1 VVGSRPWPPTPST
14 IATTSTWS
22 TALSP
27 ALDLGTLV
35 RQLASRSAG
44 AEANVQSDV
53 RTLLLYGGLN
63 LGEDDLVEAELEVQ
77 VGGGR
82 RIDIETGLTVIE
94 VKRDLRPAG
103 VRDEAVKQLAGYVRA
118 RTTALAQSYAGI
130 LTDGTEWRLY
140 HLVDDE
146 LEEISLFELTPA
158 RPDAEGLVVW
168 LEGAL
173 ATVEAIAPTP
183 REIERR
189 LGAFSSA
196 HALAYAEL
204 HRLYD
209 KNRDDPTV
217 TLKRQLWARLL
228 RTAFGTNFVDDDQLF
243 IDHTLLVIS
252 AEIIAHAVVG
262 LDPDVLSPASVLNG
276 QRFAQAGISGVIEQD
291 FFDWVAEVPEGEA
304 FVRQLSKRLT
314 RFAWQDVEHDVM
326 KVLYESIINA
336 DWRHRLGEYYTP
348 DWLAEVMVAE
358 TVDEPLTQRV
368 LDPSCGSGT
377 FLFQAVRHY
386 LKAAAEAGTTDAD
399 AITGATEHVLGIDV
413 HPVAIT
419 LARLTYLLAIG
430 RDRLQTP
437 GRPDI
442 HVPVYLGDSVQWRTA
457 AMSLWAHEGLT
468 ISIDDDVQ
476 LWASSLHF
484 PSRLLDDASTFDRLV
499 EELARRAADREPG
512 SAVPSL
518 ATTFSRF
525 AVHPDDQDDVQKT
538 FATMCQLQDEG
549 RDHVWSFYVR
559 NLARPL
565 WLSQEDNRV
574 DCIVGNPPWL
584 AYRFMT
590 IEMQVSFREMSEER
604 GLWAGASVAT
614 HQDLSGLFLTRA
626 VELYLKPGGRF
637 SLVMPLA
644 ALSRRQFAGL
654 RTGNWET
661 STGGAKGAFGTPWD
675 LHAVKPNLFR
685 VPPCVVNGTRADTS
699 TLATSLPSEAEAWSG
714 RLPGRNI
721 SWALA
726 GPHITRVEAG
736 VRVAIDAPCSPYHSR
751 FTQGA
756 SLVPRFLLMIEDAPT
771 SPIGVAAGRRAVR
784 SMRTPNE
791 KQPWKD
797 LPSLQGSVETEFVRP
812 VHLGAT
818 LLPYRLLGSW
828 DGIIP
833 WDGTTLLDGA
843 NSRLDSYPGLAHWWT
858 QAEDVWDDNKG
869 ENHLTLLEQVDFR
882 GKLSVQLPTA
892 PHRVLYTGSGQYMAA
907 VRIDDPRAVIDTT
920 LYWAAASTVDEAR
933 YLTAVLNSPETTN
946 LLTPLQ
952 SRGEHNPRHFHTLV
966 WRLPIHLF
974 EPTDAVH
981 RQLVDLAARA
991 EVIAANTDVS
1001 AHRTFQ
1007 AQRRVIREELNRQGI
1022 SQAIDALVVDL
1033 LKS

>member
-1 VVGSRPWPPTPST
+1 MG
-14 IATTSTWS
+14 TTSKGTD
-22 TALSP
+22 ALSP
-27 ALDLGTLV
+27 TLDLATLV

-44 AEANVQSDV
+44 AEANVQADV

-118 RTTALAQSYAGI
+118 RTTALAQTYAGI

-146 LEEISLFELTPA
+146 LEEISLLELTPA
-158 RPDAEGLVVW
+158 RADAEGLIVW

-209 KNRDDPTV
+209 KNRTDPTV
-217 TLKRQLWARLL
+217 ALKRQLWARLL

-252 AEIIAHAVVG
+252 AEVIAHAVVG
-262 LDPDVLSPASVLNG
+262 LDPSVLPPASVLSG

-304 FVRQLSKRLT
+304 FVRQLAKRLT

-430 RDRLQTP
+430 RDRLQAP

-457 AMSLWAHEGLT
+457 GASLWAHDGLT
-468 ISIDDDVQ
+468 INVDDDVQ

-484 PSRLLDDASTFDRLV
+484 PSRLLSDASAFDRLV
-499 EELARRAADREPG
+499 EELAHRAANREPG
-512 SAVPSL
+512 SAVPML
-518 ATTFSRF
+518 AATFSRF
-525 AVHPDDQDDVQKT
+525 AVHPDDQEDVQKT

-565 WLSQEDNRV
+565 WLSQEANRV

-604 GLWAGASVAT
+604 SLWAGASVAT

-644 ALSRRQFAGL
+644 ALSRRQFVGL
-654 RTGNWET
+654 RTGHWET
-661 STGGAKGAFGTPWD
+661 PTGGAKVAFGTPWD

-699 TLATSLPSEAEAWSG
+699 TLAISLPSKAEAWSG

-726 GPHITRVEAG
+726 GPHITRVGAG
-736 VRVAIDAPCSPYHSR
+736 VEVAIDAPSSPYHSR

-756 SLVPRFLLMIEDAPT
+756 TLTPRFLLMVEDAPS

-784 SMRTPNE
+784 SLRSANE
-791 KQPWKD
+791 KEPWKN
-797 LPSLQGSVETEFVRP
+797 LPALQGAVETEFARP

-818 LLPYRLLGSW
+818 LLPYRLLDPW
-828 DGIIP
+828 LAIVP
-833 WDGTTLLDGA
+833 WDGSKLMDSADPHLDA
-843 NSRLDSYPGLAHWWT
+843 YPGLAEWWT
-858 QAEDVWDDNKG
+858 RAEDVWDGHKG
-869 ENHLTLLEQVDFR
+869 ESHMTLLERVDFR
-882 GKLSVQLPTA
+882 NGLSMQFPT
-892 PHRVLYTGSGQYMAA
+892 PLHRVLYASSGQYLAA
-907 VRIDDPRAVIDTT
+907 ARLGDQQTVIDTK
-920 LYWAAASTVDEAR
+920 LYWAAASSIEEAQH
-933 YLTAVLNSPETTN
+933 LTAVLNSPCVTR
-946 LLTPLQ
+946 LVTPMQ
-952 SRGEHNPRHFHTLV
+952 SRGEHNPRDIHKQV
-966 WRLPIHLF
+966 WRLPIPLF
-974 EPTDAVH
+974 DPTDAVH
-981 RQLVDLAARA
+981 KQLVELAAKA
-991 EVIAANTDVS
+991 EEIAAGVDVS

-1007 AQRRVIREELNRQGI
+1007 AQRRVIREELERQGI
-1022 SQAIDALVVDL
+1022 SHAIDALVVDL
-1033 LKS
+1033 LKP

>member
-1 VVGSRPWPPTPST
+1 MT
-14 IATTSTWS
+14 
-22 TALSP
+22 P
-27 ALDLGTLV
+27 ALDLPTLV
-35 RQLASRSAG
+35 RQLASRTAG
-44 AEANVQSDV
+44 AEANVQADV

-94 VKRDLRPAG
+94 VKRDLRLAG
-103 VRDEAVKQLAGYVRA
+103 VRDEAIKQLAGYVRA
-118 RTTALAQSYAGI
+118 RTTALAQTYAGI

-146 LEEISLFELTPA
+146 LEEISLLELTPA
-158 RPDAEGLVVW
+158 RADAEGLIVW

-204 HRLYD
+204 HRLYE
-209 KNRDDPTV
+209 KNRDNPTV
-217 TLKRQLWARLL
+217 VLKRQLWARLL

-252 AEIIAHAVVG
+252 AEVIAHSVVG
-262 LDPDVLSPASVLNG
+262 LDPTLLSPASVLSG
-276 QRFAQAGISGVIEQD
+276 QSFAQAGISGVIEQD

-304 FVRQLSKRLT
+304 FVRQLAKRLT

-368 LDPSCGSGT
+368 LDPSRGSGT

-386 LKAAAEAGTTDAD
+386 LKAAAEAGTTDAE

-430 RDRLQTP
+430 RDRLQAP
-437 GRPDI
+437 GRPNI

-457 AMSLWAHEGLT
+457 GTSLWAHDGLT
-468 ISIDDDVQ
+468 INVDDGVQ
-476 LWASSLHF
+476 LWANSLHF
-484 PSRLLDDASTFDRLV
+484 PTRLLNDASSFDRLV
-499 EELARRAADREPG
+499 EELSHRAANREPG
-512 SAVPSL
+512 SAVPTL
-518 ATTFSRF
+518 TATFSRF
-525 AVHPDDQDDVQKT
+525 AVHPDDQEDVQKT

-565 WLSQEDNRV
+565 WLSQEANRV
-574 DCIVGNPPWL
+574 DRIVGNPPWL

-590 IEMQVSFREMSEER
+590 TEMQVSFREMSEER

-654 RTGNWET
+654 RTGHWET
-661 STGGAKGAFGTPWD
+661 AAGGAKVAFGSPWD

-685 VPPCVVNGTRADTS
+685 VPPSVVMGTRAKVDEPALVMS
-699 TLATSLPSEAEAWSG
+699 REAERWSG

-721 SWALA
+721 SWDLA
-726 GPHITRVEAG
+726 SPHVQRISAG
-736 VRVAIDAPCSPYHSR
+736 AHDIAASPVSPYHTR
-751 FTQGA
+751 FANGA
-756 SLVPRFLLMIEDAPT
+756 TLFPRVLITVEDAPA

-784 SMRTPNE
+784 SMRSPNE
-791 KQPWKD
+791 KAPWKH
-797 LPSLQGSVETEFVRP
+797 LAGLQGSVEAEFIRP
-812 VHLGAT
+812 MHLGAT
-818 LLPYRLLGSW
+818 LLPFRLLDAW
-828 DGIIP
+828 LAVIP
-833 WDGTTLLDGA
+833 WDGDRLLESADP
-843 NSRLDSYPGLAHWWT
+843 RLGQYPGLLDWWEAAESDWDAHKG
-858 QAEDVWDDNKG
+858 DNNLKWI
-869 ENHLTLLEQVDFR
+869 EQIDYR
-882 GKLSVQLPTA
+882 RKLSLQFPIP
-892 PHRVLYTGSGQYMAA
+892 PHRVFYSASGQYLTAA
-907 VRIDDPRAVIDTT
+907 RISDNRAVVEHK
-920 LYWAAASTVDEAR
+920 LYWAAAASLDEAR
-933 YLTAVLNSPETTN
+933 YLTAVLNSPALTD
-946 LLTPLQ
+946 LLAPMQ
-952 SRGEHNPRHFHTLV
+952 SRGEHNPRDFDKLM
-966 WRLPIHLF
+966 WRLPIPMF
-974 EPTDAVH
+974 EPTDAFH
-981 RQLVDLAARA
+981 KQLVNLAAKA
-991 EVIAANTDVS
+991 EETAAETDVS

-1007 AQRRVIREELNRQGI
+1007 AQRRVIREALAGRGV
-1022 SQAIDALVVDL
+1022 SQAIDTLVVDL
-1033 LKS
+1033 LAV